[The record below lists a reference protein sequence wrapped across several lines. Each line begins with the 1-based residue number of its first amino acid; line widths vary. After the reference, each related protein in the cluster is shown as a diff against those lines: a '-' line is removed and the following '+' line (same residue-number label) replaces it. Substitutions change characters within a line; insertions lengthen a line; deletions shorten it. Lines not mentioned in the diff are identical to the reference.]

1 MNKIIQKFQAA
12 KISVFKVTTM
22 PVFDVVQ
29 YFSRTIG
36 IG

>member
-12 KISVFKVTTM
+12 KSNHFKVTTI
-22 PVFDVVQ
+22 PLFDVVQ

-36 IG
+36 RG